1 MRPMLRQGE
10 DTMDAATT
18 IRMRFIAQG
27 HRANDYIEID
37 QLLLFYIFGCCSL
50 DQDANL
56 SN

>member
-1 MRPMLRQGE
+1 
-10 DTMDAATT
+10 MDAATT